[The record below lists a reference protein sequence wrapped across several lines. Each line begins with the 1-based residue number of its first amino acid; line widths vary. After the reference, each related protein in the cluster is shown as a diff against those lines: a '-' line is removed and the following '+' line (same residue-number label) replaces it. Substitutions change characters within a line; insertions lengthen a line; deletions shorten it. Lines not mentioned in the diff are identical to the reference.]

1 MTLVILGNDGKPA
14 RHIRLSVGWIGLALL
29 AGSTLLG
36 LALWAGWKVGELTAL
51 L

>member
-14 RHIRLSVGWIGLALL
+14 RHVRISAGALALCAL
-29 AGSTLLG
+29 VCVATLSI
-36 LALWAGWKVGELTAL
+36 AVWAGWQVGELTAL